1 MAKRIKTTLVTLIVL
16 VAIITLFVSVLSMF
30 SFEAPDRESPD
41 APSYFDPTMGE
52 GDPRLDL
59 EMPDENASDA
69 EKIEFV
75 VELYNI
81 ACENYKQAEKA
92 AFQVIYTTNM
102 DIGGLFELPV
112 PGNRYCL
119 KDGDKRYY
127 LDFAIP
133 NGDDPS
139 LGSLLNI
146 FAAESSWYGEAQYTD
161 STMDYIVSRKI
172 YSDCGG
178 EGIGAGPEYLED
190 GTISADWGPAVEK
203 QLPKTVYAAY
213 QEGEFH
219 HTDHNVSVDTIIPG
233 SVTIEY
239 NEEFGYYTCDF
250 ELDPDKVPQSL
261 LDSLRNNSGQPT
273 AHYTK
278 LEQSMTIWDSGYFR
292 TYHAYDNWETDG
304 GGMSSLLDFATTYYF
319 NTEEDADKFDIN
331 NYQYMAEMC
340 HK

>member
-1 MAKRIKTTLVTLIVL
+1 MAKRVRTTIVTLVLMA
-16 VAIITLFVSVLSMF
+16 AIITLLVVVINMF
-30 SFEAPDRESPD
+30 NFTAPDRESPD
-41 APSYFDPTMGE
+41 APAYFDPTNGE
-52 GDPRLDL
+52 GDPRLDI
-59 EMPDENASDA
+59 EVPGDDATDA

-75 VELYNI
+75 VELYKI
-81 ACENYKQAEKA
+81 ACENYKQADTA
-92 AFQVIYTTNM
+92 AFQVVYTTNM
-102 DIGGLFELPV
+102 NIGGLVKLPV

-119 KDGDKRYY
+119 KNGDKRYY

-133 NGDDPS
+133 DSENPS
-139 LGSLLNI
+139 LGSLLNL

-219 HTDHNVSVDTIIPG
+219 HTDHEVSADTIIPG

-319 NTEEDADKFDIN
+319 NTEEDADKFDMA